1 MIGVIYMAESEKV
14 KKLKGIFYKNKKIQ
28 ERFYTGTELLP
39 CPFCMSTAEIFC
51 SMGNKTVRCSNKKC
65 IAHNIMSA
73 ETEIEKEIDLWNMR
87 VKSVTGYG
95 KPFMENA
102 ITYFEQLAKKYKKA
116 GERAWLIGKSKKE
129 CENIRIQKEYMLLAA
144 KAIKKLS

>member
-1 MIGVIYMAESEKV
+1 MQQKIIN
-14 KKLKGIFYKNKKIQ
+14 KLIAVFYNNNKTQ
-28 ERFYTGTELLP
+28 ERFCTGSELLP

-65 IAHNIMSA
+65 IAHNIMST
-73 ETEIEKEIDLWNMR
+73 ETDIKKEIEQWNMR

-102 ITYFEQLAKKYKKA
+102 ITYFEQLAKKYKKDE
-116 GERAWLIGKSKKE
+116 ERAWLIGKSQKV
-129 CENIRIQKEYMLLAA
+129 CENISIQKEYVLLAA
-144 KAIKKLS
+144 KAIKKLR